1 MKFSFKLFFLAL
13 FFQSVTAQESF
24 VEYIVNKGE
33 TVNQIAKKFNI
44 STNEIYE
51 LNPDVKN
58 GLKENQVLFVSV
70 INLVTHEVKPKETLY
85 GIALRYNVTI
95 EEIKHLNANL
105 AENSVRVGSTITIPK
120 LNKNFV
126 ASLATKS
133 RSFFN
138 DSENALHEVKPKE
151 TLFSIARLYN
161 VSVSDLDVLNTDLLQ
176 NGLRIGQEIKIPY
189 KKKTVEGKARVINDE
204 TIFHTVAPQE
214 TKFGIAKKYG
224 ISIDQLELQNPEITT
239 GLNIGTKLAINLKQF
254 QPTNSREELMVA
266 IAEKQIALE
275 KSKAINIE
283 NSKLKAENKIGSAE
297 LTKKT
302 VEIEDLQDRVI
313 VQNQM
318 NEKVLKVNSLKVDL
332 NEIDKQKSGS
342 AEKLRLV
349 LEANKNVQE
358 VLLYKLDSLVYN
370 MKLDVEALKTKEI
383 TDLETAKQLEKNS
396 YANLKETNSLLQ
408 ELKKD
413 LANNRSNYSLIMNKV
428 KQINLEENKVY
439 KKKSRELASGN
450 SKNIISDEA
459 IIQLENEQNLTNT
472 QNDALLN
479 EIEKLAGEKDS
490 VIKEKLK
497 KATFYSEE
505 SRIYDDA
512 LALQKLKR
520 YKEKVENNPELIT
533 KNDDKK
539 SDAFVPSM
547 NLVSIEVI
555 ENLKTVRDG
564 YYLVVG
570 KFTDA
575 KIRDEKVMELIK
587 NGKTETTFFYNF
599 NTLSYYV
606 YVKLESNA
614 VNALRF
620 YNLNQNEELYKDL
633 LIVRLTYNN

>member
-1 MKFSFKLFFLAL
+1 MKFSFKLFFLVL
-13 FFQSVTAQESF
+13 FFQSATAQESF
-24 VEYIVNKGE
+24 ARYVVKQGE

-44 STNEIYE
+44 STSEIYE

-70 INLVTHEVKPKETLY
+70 INLVDHEVKPKETLY
-85 GIALRYNVTI
+85 GIALKYNVTI
-95 EEIKHLNANL
+95 EEIKQLNASL
-105 AENSVRVGSTITIPK
+105 ADNNVKVGTTITIPK
-120 LNKNFV
+120 INKNFV
-126 ASLATKS
+126 ASLSTKS
-133 RSFFN
+133 RIAAT
-138 DSENALHEVKPKE
+138 DDENAMHEVQPKE

-161 VSVSDLDVLNTDLLQ
+161 VSVSDLDLLNKDLLE
-176 NGLRIGQEIKIPY
+176 NGLRIGQQIKIPY
-189 KKKTVEGKARVINDE
+189 KKKTLDGKARIINEE
-204 TIFHTVAPQE
+204 TIFHVVAPQE

-224 ISIDQLELQNPEITT
+224 ISIDQLELQNPEIIS

-254 QPTNSREELMVA
+254 QPTNSKEELMVA

-275 KSKAINIE
+275 KSKVINLE
-283 NSKLKAENKIGSAE
+283 NSKLKAENKIGTAE
-297 LTKKT
+297 LNKKN

-313 VQNQM
+313 VQKQM

-332 NEIDKQKSGS
+332 NEIDKQQSGS
-342 AEKLRLV
+342 AEKLKLV

-358 VLLYKLDSLVYN
+358 LLLYKLDSLVYN

-383 TDLETAKQLEKNS
+383 NDLETAKQLEKNS
-396 YANLKETNSLLQ
+396 YANTKEKNNLSQ

-413 LANNRSNYSLIMNKV
+413 LANNRSNYALIMNKV
-428 KQINLEENKVY
+428 KQINLEESKVY
-439 KKKSRELASGN
+439 KKKARELASED
-450 SKNIISDEA
+450 SKNKISSEDISKMES
-459 IIQLENEQNLTNT
+459 EQDLTNS

-479 EIEKLAGEKDS
+479 EFEKLSNEKDL
-490 VIKEKLK
+490 VIKEKVK
-497 KATFYSEE
+497 RATFYSEE
-505 SRIYDDA
+505 SRLYDDK

-520 YKEKVENNPELIT
+520 QKEKIENNTSTIKVEET
-533 KNDDKK
+533 ADSN
-539 SDAFVPSM
+539 AFTPSM

-555 ENLKTVRDG
+555 ENLKDVADG

-575 KIRDEKVMELIK
+575 KLRDEKIMQLMNK
-587 NGKTETTFFYNF
+587 GKTEASFFYNF

-606 YVKLESNA
+606 YVKIELTS

-620 YNLNQNEELYKDL
+620 YNLNQNETLYKDL

>member
-1 MKFSFKLFFLAL
+1 M
-13 FFQSVTAQESF
+13 
-24 VEYIVNKGE
+24 
-33 TVNQIAKKFNI
+33 
-44 STNEIYE
+44 
-51 LNPDVKN
+51 
-58 GLKENQVLFVSV
+58 
-70 INLVTHEVKPKETLY
+70 
-85 GIALRYNVTI
+85 
-95 EEIKHLNANL
+95 
-105 AENSVRVGSTITIPK
+105 
-120 LNKNFV
+120 

-413 LANNRSNYSLIMNKV
+413 LANNRSNYSLIMNKE

-505 SRIYDDA
+505 SRLYDDA

>member
-13 FFQSVTAQESF
+13 FCQTVSAQESF
-24 VEYIVNKGE
+24 VQYVVSKGE
-33 TVNQIAKKFNI
+33 TVTQIAKKFNI

-51 LNPDVKN
+51 LNPDVVS

-70 INLVTHEVKPKETLY
+70 INLVAHEVKPKETLY
-85 GIALRYNVTI
+85 GIALKYNVTI
-95 EEIKHLNANL
+95 EEIKHLNPKLSEDTIKA
-105 AENSVRVGSTITIPK
+105 GTIITIPR

-126 ASLATKS
+126 AALATKS
-133 RSFFN
+133 RTTLN
-138 DSENALHEVKPKE
+138 DNENTVHEVQPKE

-161 VSVSDLDVLNTDLLQ
+161 VSVSDLDVLNSDLLE
-176 NGLRIGQEIKIPY
+176 NGLRIGQQVKIPY
-189 KKKTVEGKARVINDE
+189 KKKTLDGKARVINEE
-204 TIFHTVAPQE
+204 TIFHIVAPQE

-239 GLNIGTKLAINLKQF
+239 GLIIGTKLAVNLKQF
-254 QPTNSREELMVA
+254 QPANSKEELMVA

-283 NSKLKAENKIGSAE
+283 NSKLKEQNKIGSAE
-297 LTKKT
+297 LNKKT

-313 VQNQM
+313 VQSQM
-318 NEKVLKVNSLKVDL
+318 NQKVLKVNSLKVDL
-332 NEIDKQKSGS
+332 NEIDKQQSGS

-383 TDLETAKQLEKNS
+383 ADLETAKLLEKNS
-396 YANLKETNSLLQ
+396 YSNLKETNNLLQ

-439 KKKSRELASGN
+439 KKKSRELASG
-450 SKNIISDEA
+450 KSDDITSSEA
-459 IIQLENEQNLTNT
+459 IIQMENEQNLTNT

-479 EIEKLAGEKDS
+479 EIEKLASEKDL

-505 SRIYDDA
+505 SRLYDDK

-520 YKEKVENNPELIT
+520 YKEKVESNPSMIPVIET
-533 KNDDKK
+533 KNTN
-539 SDAFVPSM
+539 SFSPSM

-555 ENLKTVRDG
+555 ENLKAVSDG

-570 KFTDA
+570 KYTDA
-575 KIRDEKVMELIK
+575 KIRDEKVIELIN
-587 NGKTETTFFYNF
+587 NGNTDASFFYNF

-606 YVKLESNA
+606 YIKLESNA

-620 YNLNQNEELYKDL
+620 YNLNQNEVLCKDL

>member
-1 MKFSFKLFFLAL
+1 MKFSFKLFFLVL
-13 FFQSVTAQESF
+13 FIQSVSAQESF
-24 VEYIVNKGE
+24 VEYVVNKGE

-44 STNEIYE
+44 STSEIYE

-70 INLVTHEVKPKETLY
+70 INLVAHEVKPKETLY
-85 GIALRYNVTI
+85 GIALKYNVTI
-95 EEIKHLNANL
+95 EEIKQLNASL
-105 AENSVRVGSTITIPK
+105 ADNNVKVGTTITIPK
-120 LNKNFV
+120 INKNFV
-126 ASLATKS
+126 ASLSTKS
-133 RSFFN
+133 RIAAT
-138 DSENALHEVKPKE
+138 DDENAMHEVQPKE

-161 VSVSDLDVLNTDLLQ
+161 VSVSDLDLLNKDLLE
-176 NGLRIGQEIKIPY
+176 NGLRIGQQIKIPY
-189 KKKTVEGKARVINDE
+189 KKKTLDGKARIINEE
-204 TIFHTVAPQE
+204 TIFHVVAPQE

-224 ISIDQLELQNPEITT
+224 ISIDQLELQNPEIIS

-254 QPTNSREELMVA
+254 QPTNSKEELMVA

-275 KSKAINIE
+275 KSKVINLE
-283 NSKLKAENKIGSAE
+283 NSKLKAENKIGTAE
-297 LTKKT
+297 LNKKN

-313 VQNQM
+313 VQKQM

-332 NEIDKQKSGS
+332 NEIDKQQSGS
-342 AEKLRLV
+342 AEKLKLV

-358 VLLYKLDSLVYN
+358 LLLYKLDSLVYN
-370 MKLDVEALKTKEI
+370 MKLDVETLKTKEI

-396 YANLKETNSLLQ
+396 YANSKETNNLLQ

-413 LANNRSNYSLIMNKV
+413 LANNRSNYALIMNKV
-428 KQINLEENKVY
+428 KQINLEESKVY
-439 KKKSRELASGN
+439 KKKARELAAED
-450 SKNIISDEA
+450 SKNRITSEDISKMESD
-459 IIQLENEQNLTNT
+459 QDLTNN

-479 EIEKLAGEKDS
+479 ELEKLSNEKDL
-490 VIKEKLK
+490 VIKEKVK
-497 KATFYSEE
+497 RATFYSEE
-505 SRIYDDA
+505 SRLYDDK

-520 YKEKVENNPELIT
+520 QKEKIENSATIVKSEEIT
-533 KNDDKK
+533 E
-539 SDAFVPSM
+539 SDTFTPSM

-555 ENLKTVRDG
+555 ENLKDVADG

-575 KIRDEKVMELIK
+575 KLRDQKIMQLI
-587 NGKTETTFFYNF
+587 NEGKTETSFFYNF

-606 YVKLESNA
+606 YVKIESTS

-620 YNLNQNEELYKDL
+620 YNLNQNDRLYKDL

>member
-1 MKFSFKLFFLAL
+1 
-13 FFQSVTAQESF
+13 
-24 VEYIVNKGE
+24 
-33 TVNQIAKKFNI
+33 
-44 STNEIYE
+44 
-51 LNPDVKN
+51 
-58 GLKENQVLFVSV
+58 
-70 INLVTHEVKPKETLY
+70 
-85 GIALRYNVTI
+85 
-95 EEIKHLNANL
+95 
-105 AENSVRVGSTITIPK
+105 
-120 LNKNFV
+120 
-126 ASLATKS
+126 
-133 RSFFN
+133 
-138 DSENALHEVKPKE
+138 
-151 TLFSIARLYN
+151 
-161 VSVSDLDVLNTDLLQ
+161 
-176 NGLRIGQEIKIPY
+176 
-189 KKKTVEGKARVINDE
+189 
-204 TIFHTVAPQE
+204 
-214 TKFGIAKKYG
+214 
-224 ISIDQLELQNPEITT
+224 
-239 GLNIGTKLAINLKQF
+239 
-254 QPTNSREELMVA
+254 
-266 IAEKQIALE
+266 
-275 KSKAINIE
+275 
-283 NSKLKAENKIGSAE
+283 
-297 LTKKT
+297 
-302 VEIEDLQDRVI
+302 
-313 VQNQM
+313 
-318 NEKVLKVNSLKVDL
+318 
-332 NEIDKQKSGS
+332 
-342 AEKLRLV
+342 
-349 LEANKNVQE
+349 
-358 VLLYKLDSLVYN
+358 
-370 MKLDVEALKTKEI
+370 
-383 TDLETAKQLEKNS
+383 
-396 YANLKETNSLLQ
+396 
-408 ELKKD
+408 
-413 LANNRSNYSLIMNKV
+413 MNKV

-505 SRIYDDA
+505 SRLYDDA

>member
-1 MKFSFKLFFLAL
+1 MKFSFKLFFLVL
-13 FFQSVTAQESF
+13 FIQSVSAQESF
-24 VEYIVNKGE
+24 VEYVVNKGE

-44 STNEIYE
+44 STSEIYE

-70 INLVTHEVKPKETLY
+70 INLVAHEVKPKETLY
-85 GIALRYNVTI
+85 GIALKYNVTI

-105 AENSVRVGSTITIPK
+105 ADNNVKVGTTITIPK
-120 LNKNFV
+120 INKNFV
-126 ASLATKS
+126 ASLSTKS
-133 RSFFN
+133 RIAAT
-138 DSENALHEVKPKE
+138 DDENAIHEVQPKE

-161 VSVSDLDVLNTDLLQ
+161 VSVSDLDALNSNLLE
-176 NGLRIGQEIKIPY
+176 NGLRIGQQIKIPY
-189 KKKTVEGKARVINDE
+189 KKKTLDGKARVINDE
-204 TIFHTVAPQE
+204 TIFHIVAPQE

-224 ISIDQLELQNPEITT
+224 ISIDQLELQNPEIIS

-254 QPTNSREELMVA
+254 QPTNSKEELMVA

-275 KSKAINIE
+275 KSKAMSIE
-283 NSKLKAENKIGSAE
+283 NSKLKSENKIGTAE
-297 LTKKT
+297 LNKKN

-313 VQNQM
+313 VQKQM

-332 NEIDKQKSGS
+332 NEIDKQQSGS
-342 AEKLRLV
+342 AEKLKLV
-349 LEANKNVQE
+349 LAANKNVQE

-383 TDLETAKQLEKNS
+383 NDLETAKQLEKNS
-396 YANLKETNSLLQ
+396 YANIKETNDLLQ

-413 LANNRSNYSLIMNKV
+413 LANNRSNYALIMNKV
-428 KQINLEENKVY
+428 KQINLEESKVY
-439 KKKSRELASGN
+439 KKKSRELASAD
-450 SKNIISDEA
+450 SKNRISSEDISKMES
-459 IIQLENEQNLTNT
+459 EQDLTNN

-479 EIEKLAGEKDS
+479 ELEKLTNEKDL
-490 VIKEKLK
+490 VIKEKVK
-497 KATFYSEE
+497 RATFYSEE
-505 SRIYDDA
+505 SRQYDDK

-520 YKEKVENNPELIT
+520 QKEKIENNTSVVTAEENTEI
-533 KNDDKK
+533 D
-539 SDAFVPSM
+539 SYVPSM

-555 ENLKTVRDG
+555 ENLKDVADG

-575 KIRDEKVMELIK
+575 KLRDEKVKQLMD
-587 NGKTETTFFYNF
+587 NGKTETSFFYDF

-606 YVKLESNA
+606 YVKFESTS

-620 YNLNQNEELYKDL
+620 YNLNQNEILYKDL

>member
-1 MKFSFKLFFLAL
+1 MKFSFKLFFLVL
-13 FFQSVTAQESF
+13 FIQSVSAQESF
-24 VEYIVNKGE
+24 VEYVVNKGE

-70 INLVTHEVKPKETLY
+70 INLVAHEVKPKETLY
-85 GIALRYNVTI
+85 GIALKYNVTI
-95 EEIKHLNANL
+95 EEIKQLNAKIVDN
-105 AENSVRVGSTITIPK
+105 NVKVGTTITIPK
-120 LNKNFV
+120 INKNFV
-126 ASLATKS
+126 ASLSTKS
-133 RSFFN
+133 RISAT
-138 DSENALHEVKPKE
+138 DDENAIHEVQPKE

-161 VSVSDLDVLNTDLLQ
+161 VSVSDLDLLNKDLLE
-176 NGLRIGQEIKIPY
+176 NGLRIGQQIKIPY
-189 KKKTVEGKARVINDE
+189 KKKTLDGKARIINEE
-204 TIFHTVAPQE
+204 TIFHVVAPQE

-224 ISIDQLELQNPEITT
+224 ISIDQLELQNPEIIS

-254 QPTNSREELMVA
+254 QPTNSKEELMVA

-275 KSKAINIE
+275 KSKVINIE
-283 NSKLKAENKIGSAE
+283 NSKLKAKNIIGTAE
-297 LTKKT
+297 LNKKN

-313 VQNQM
+313 VQKQM

-332 NEIDKQKSGS
+332 NEIDKQQSGS
-342 AEKLRLV
+342 AEKLKLV

-358 VLLYKLDSLVYN
+358 LLLYKLDSLVYN

-396 YANLKETNSLLQ
+396 YANTKETNNLLQ

-413 LANNRSNYSLIMNKV
+413 LANNRSNYALIMNKV
-428 KQINLEENKVY
+428 KQINLEESKVY
-439 KKKSRELASGN
+439 KKKARELASED
-450 SKNIISDEA
+450 SKNKISSEDISKMES
-459 IIQLENEQNLTNT
+459 EQDLTNS

-479 EIEKLAGEKDS
+479 EFEKLSNEKDL
-490 VIKEKLK
+490 VIKEKVK
-497 KATFYSEE
+497 RATFYSEE
-505 SRIYDDA
+505 SRLYDDK

-520 YKEKVENNPELIT
+520 QKEKIENNTSTIKVEET
-533 KNDDKK
+533 ADSN
-539 SDAFVPSM
+539 AFTPSM

-555 ENLKTVRDG
+555 ENLKDVADG

-575 KIRDEKVMELIK
+575 KLRDEKIMQLMNK
-587 NGKTETTFFYNF
+587 GKTEASFFYNF

-606 YVKLESNA
+606 YVKIELTS

-620 YNLNQNEELYKDL
+620 YNLNQNETLYKDL